1 MYVRSEMDV
10 CQGRFRYLVENMVK
24 CDGCGYT
31 VGVVGDLVGME
42 GKPCPRCVVQMTSIR
57 EVAVFDEADVV
68 AAFEAG
74 LRVGRGE

>member
-1 MYVRSEMDV
+1 MGV
-10 CQGRFRYLVENMVK
+10 CQGRLRYFGENLSKCDRCGYLVASVFPPWK
-24 CDGCGYT
+24 
-31 VGVVGDLVGME
+31 E
-42 GKPCPRCVVQMTSIR
+42 GNPCPRSVVVDDQGR